1 MPAGCPNATSRA
13 PGESLGQFV
22 LSKSAVS
29 DITDRLSHE
38 YEAFRTRD
46 LSGYDVAY
54 LFIDT
59 VYEPLTPLG
68 E

>member
-1 MPAGCPNATSRA
+1 MSQRDIEAALEKA
-13 PGESLGQFV
+13 LGQFV
-22 LSKSAVS
+22 LSKSVIS
-29 DITDRLSHE
+29 TMTDTLSQE

-59 VYEPLTPLG
+59 VYEP
-68 E
+68 